1 MGVKPMLPSL
11 PRRPVLALGAA
22 AALSGTWP
30 AQAQNEPRRAE
41 RWADL
46 RGLVFGDR
54 PMEEAGEAVTFT
66 APYRALDAGAVP
78 VSIALAPALAPQVR
92 SVSLI
97 IDENPSPLAA
107 VFRAGPA
114 ADLRLLSTRIRVDAY
129 TVLHA
134 VAETADGR
142 LLMAQH
148 FIKAAGGCSAP
159 MSSNL
164 QAARERMGRARF
176 TLPEGVPAADRPVPV
191 QVALSHPNTSGLQ
204 IDQVTRLSIPAE
216 FIRHLRVSYRDAV
229 ALDIESDISIA
240 EDPTFGFML
249 AGDPGGE
256 LLLEAED
263 NRERR
268 FVNRWTLAAAG

>member
-1 MGVKPMLPSL
+1 MLPSL
-11 PRRPVLALGAA
+11 PRRPLLALGAA
-22 AALSGTWP
+22 AALSGAWP
-30 AQAQNEPRRAE
+30 AQAQEETRRAA

-46 RGLVFGDR
+46 RGLIFGDR
-54 PMEEAGEAVTFT
+54 PMAEAGDAMTLT

-78 VSIALAPALAPQVR
+78 LSIALAPMLAPDIR
-92 SVSLI
+92 SISLI

-129 TVLHA
+129 TFLHA
-134 VAETADGR
+134 VAETTDGR

-176 TLPEGVPAADRPVPV
+176 TLPEGPPAPDHAVPV

-216 FIRHLRVSYRDAV
+216 FIRHLRISYRDAV
-229 ALDIESDISIA
+229 VLEIESDISIA
-240 EDPTFGFML
+240 ENPTFGFML

-268 FVNRWTLAAAG
+268 FVSRWTLSATG

>member
-1 MGVKPMLPSL
+1 MPPSL
-11 PRRPVLALGAA
+11 LRRPVLALGAA
-22 AALSGTWP
+22 AILSGALP
-30 AQAQNEPRRAE
+30 ARAQDEPRRAE

-46 RGLVFGDR
+46 RGLLFGDR
-54 PMEEAGEAVTFT
+54 PVTEAGEALVLT

-78 VSIALAPALAPQVR
+78 ISIALAPALAPEIR

-107 VFRAGPA
+107 VFRSGPA
-114 ADLRLLSTRIRVDAY
+114 ADPRLLSTRIRVDAY
-129 TVLHA
+129 TFLRA
-134 VAETADGR
+134 VAETNDGR
-142 LLMAQH
+142 LLMTRQ

-176 TLPEGVPAADRPVPV
+176 TLPEGPPTPERPAPV

-216 FIRHLRVSYRDAV
+216 FVRRLRVSYRGDM
-229 ALDIESDISIA
+229 ALEVESDISIA
-240 EDPTFGFML
+240 ENPTFGFML

-268 FVNRWTLAAAG
+268 FVSRWTLASTG

>member
-1 MGVKPMLPSL
+1 MLPSL
-11 PRRPVLALGAA
+11 PRRPFLVLGAA
-22 AALSGTWP
+22 AALYGTCP
-30 AQAQNEPRRAE
+30 ALAQNEPRRAA

-54 PMEEAGEAVTFT
+54 SLEEAGDNMVLT
-66 APYRALDAGAVP
+66 APSRAMDAGAVP

-107 VFRAGPA
+107 VFRSGPG

-129 TVLHA
+129 TFLHA
-134 VAETADGR
+134 VAETGDGR
-142 LLMAQH
+142 LLVAQH

-159 MSSNL
+159 MGTDL
-164 QAARERMGRARF
+164 QAARARMGRARF
-176 TLPEGVPAADRPVPV
+176 ALPEGPPAVGRPVPV
-191 QVALSHPNTSGLQ
+191 EVALSHPNTSGLQ

-216 FIRHLRVSYRDAV
+216 FVRRLRVSYRG
-229 ALDIESDISIA
+229 ALALEVESDISIA
-240 EDPTFGFML
+240 ENPTFGFML
-249 AGDPGGE
+249 AGEPGGE

-263 NRERR
+263 NRDRH
-268 FVNRWTLAAAG
+268 FASRWVLSATG